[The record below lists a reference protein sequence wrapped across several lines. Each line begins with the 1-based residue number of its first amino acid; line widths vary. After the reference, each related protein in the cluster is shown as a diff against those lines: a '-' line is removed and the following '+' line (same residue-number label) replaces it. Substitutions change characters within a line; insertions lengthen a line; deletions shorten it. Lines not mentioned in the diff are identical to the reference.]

1 MLETPVV
8 LLDNFDEDSQ
18 MLYQSMRSSG
28 FSGPIITFSDDG
40 YLPEDVM
47 SIYTYYCGK
56 KEGGKPRYFNQIDV
70 PDYWEIK
77 ASNTGGQVFDL
88 NHERGKI
95 FFASPL
101 HKRLVKIVD
110 WHDDTHVVRVSDHYN
125 KYGFLYARTIFNKK
139 GQLVSRSYYDVFG
152 NEKVVENFVTHDII
166 LNQNDKVYI
175 FKNKVEFAKH
185 LFTELDVYPTRLFYN
200 SLSNPFFVSES
211 LLDREH
217 SDVLFWQEGYREDI
231 PGNMQV
237 ILDGHSRRTSK
248 IFVQK
253 KEAYEKLISL
263 GANSNIVKPLGYVY
277 NFEKENGHS
286 NNVLICTNSD
296 HIEKLDELVNAL
308 PNMKFHVCALTEMS
322 QKLISF
328 EKYDNVR
335 LYPGCKA
342 SEILDLFNTC
352 DYFLDVNYE
361 NEIVDATKEAFLH
374 NLLILGFN
382 QTIHNR
388 KYVLPNFVFDA
399 NDYQNMV
406 KVIQDASHL
415 DLNLERQRKMAM
427 TQNVQDYRNI

>member
-1 MLETPVV
+1 MLETPV
-8 LLDNFDEDSQ
+8 LLLENFDEDSQ
-18 MLYQSMRSSG
+18 MLYQSFRTSG
-28 FSGPIITFSDDG
+28 FDGPVFTFSDEG
-40 YLPEDVM
+40 FLPDDVT

-56 KEGGKPRYFNQIDV
+56 KEGGKARYFNQIDV

-77 ASNTGGQVFDL
+77 ASNSGGQVFDL

-110 WHDDTHVVRVSDHYN
+110 WYDDTHVVRVSDHYN
-125 KYGFLYARTIFNKK
+125 QDGFMYAKTIFNKK
-139 GQLVSRSYYDVFG
+139 GQLVSRSYYDVSG

-185 LFTELDVYPTRLFYN
+185 LFTVLDIYPTRLFYN
-200 SLSNPFFVSES
+200 SLSNPFFVSEN
-211 LLDREH
+211 LEDKEH

-248 IFVQK
+248 IYVQK
-253 KEAYEKLISL
+253 KEAYEKLIEL
-263 GANSNIVKPLGYVY
+263 GANR
-277 NFEKENGHS
+277 
-286 NNVLICTNSD
+286 D
-296 HIEKLDELVNAL
+296 IEKLNELVVCM

-322 QKLISF
+322 QKLMSF
-328 EKYDNVR
+328 EKYDNVH
-335 LYPGCKA
+335 LYPGFKA
-342 SEILDLFNTC
+342 SEILNLFNTC
-352 DYFLDVNYE
+352 DYFLDINYE

-388 KYVLPNFVFDA
+388 KYVLPDFVFDA
-399 NDYQNMV
+399 NNYQDMIR
-406 KVIQDASHL
+406 VILDASHL
-415 DLNLERQRKMAM
+415 DINLERQRNVAM
-427 TQNVQDYRNI
+427 TQNVQDYKNV